1 MLRFVNTDPC
11 TVRLSLGI
19 DAAMRYNGNWRHQ
32 EMERV
37 TGYAVRRVLS
47 AGWILC
53 GMVLLGAVDPG
64 RLGVRVLC
72 ANDAYYRTLLP
83 EMFPPTPAPVN
94 QLGLCNTLFGRAGI
108 GRPRQMVVLADK
120 PRQAAVAA
128 LSNPVLGVTLAGY
141 ALSAGIAAEHAKLAT
156 CVDLYFET
164 VAFSWNFLKSPGAS
178 ARPEYEL
185 AWQLYHNGLARLMG
199 AGQRF
204 GRLDPSTGLHV
215 DTAAGSLVI
224 PTTYQGFAWK
234 SEDFSRIEVVS
245 SLASRKLQH
254 HYGAPG
260 LGVPLVVIRERQQS
274 ERFYNNQTAFG
285 ATVVL
290 RPSLAVLAGMAPPLG
305 ADSSHGPVE
314 FYDPLR
320 VSSVAVGQQKI
331 AMAMNTSAP
340 LEYAVKNTNYSPL
353 AGLLQPGSAEA
364 GQEKLFLLEP
374 RQPGKFPLVFV
385 HGFFSTPA
393 IWANVANE
401 IMASPGLR
409 DRFQIMAYRYPTG
422 RPFVESA
429 AILRR
434 ELNEFVKT
442 YDRDGQDPSM
452 DNMAMI
458 GHSMG
463 GIVAKLTVTRSDD
476 RLWDAVAN
484 RPLSELNISETGR
497 QRLAELFYFEP
508 LPFVRRVVFMGTP
521 HDGAMMASLSLG
533 RISSKCIQQSTA
545 DLIEHDLLVKQ
556 NPGVFSPEI
565 SKRIPTSIDMME
577 SSSCLLQA
585 VQKLCPGENVQLHS
599 IMGTK
604 CLSLLDGCGDGV
616 VSVKSAQ
623 HPWVSTEKRVHATH
637 PDLHKNEDSIQELK
651 CILRR
656 HILEANDE
664 PGVDESECVTPDS
677 VMPEQIDPCPPEG
690 LLDECPDD
698 VETADPCDENSS
710 VSMPIG
716 DAESTR
722 MKAPLTLDPASDDSV
737 RAPADPPELEG
748 PELVVPS
755 DLPAE

>member
-1 MLRFVNTDPC
+1 MIHFSAQQA
-11 TVRLSLGI
+11 RLPRIAYSRIFSTGCVLWGI
-19 DAAMRYNGNWRHQ
+19 
-32 EMERV
+32 
-37 TGYAVRRVLS
+37 L
-47 AGWILC
+47 
-53 GMVLLGAVDPG
+53 LLGAADLG
-64 RLGVRVLC
+64 RFGVGTLC

-83 EMFPPTPAPVN
+83 EMLPPPQAPATQP
-94 QLGLCNTLFGRAGI
+94 GLCNTLFNRAGS
-108 GRPRQMVVLADK
+108 GRPQQMVVLADK

-128 LSNPVLGVTLAGY
+128 LANPVLGVTLAGY
-141 ALSAGIAAEHAKLAT
+141 ALSAGLEAERAKLAT

-178 ARPEYEL
+178 ARPEYDL

-204 GRLDPSTGLHV
+204 GRLDPTAGLRV
-215 DTAAGSLVI
+215 NTAAGSLVI
-224 PTTYQGFAWK
+224 PTTYQGFVWQA
-234 SEDFSRIEVVS
+234 EDFSRIEVVS
-245 SLASRKLQH
+245 SLAPRKLQH
-254 HYGAPG
+254 HYCAAG
-260 LGVPLVVIRERQQS
+260 LGVPLVVIRERQQA
-274 ERFYNNQTAFG
+274 ERFYSNQTAFG

-314 FYDPLR
+314 FYDPLH
-320 VSSVAVGQQKI
+320 VSSVAVGQQQI
-331 AMAMNTSAP
+331 AMATNTSAS

-374 RQPGKFPLVFV
+374 RQPGKYPLVLV
-385 HGFFSTPA
+385 HGFFSSPA

-401 IMASPGLR
+401 IMASPNLR
-409 DRFQIMAYRYPTG
+409 DHFQLMAYRYPTG

-452 DNMAMI
+452 YNMAMV

-463 GIVAKLTVTRSDD
+463 GIVAKLTVTHSDD
-476 RLWDAVAN
+476 RLWNAIAN
-484 RPLSELNISETGR
+484 RPLSELNVSDAGR

-521 HDGAMMASLSLG
+521 HDGAMMASLTLG
-533 RISSKCIQQSTA
+533 RISSKCVQQSTA

-577 SSSCLLQA
+577 GSSCLLQSI
-585 VQKLCPGENVQLHS
+585 QQLCPGENVQLHN
-599 IMGTK
+599 IIGTK

-616 VSVKSAQ
+616 VSGKSAQ

-637 PDLHKNEDSIQELK
+637 PGLHANEDALQELT

-664 PGVDESECVTPDS
+664 PGVGESECGTPGS
-677 VMPEQIDPCPPEG
+677 VMPDQLDSCPPEA
-690 LLDECPDD
+690 LLDECQEN
-698 VETADPCDENSS
+698 VETADPCDDHAR

-716 DAESTR
+716 SAETTQL
-722 MKAPLTLDPASDDSV
+722 KAPATWVL
-737 RAPADPPELEG
+737 APEEFLGAPVDLPELAG
-748 PELVVPS
+748 PELIVPS
-755 DLPAE
+755 DVPAE